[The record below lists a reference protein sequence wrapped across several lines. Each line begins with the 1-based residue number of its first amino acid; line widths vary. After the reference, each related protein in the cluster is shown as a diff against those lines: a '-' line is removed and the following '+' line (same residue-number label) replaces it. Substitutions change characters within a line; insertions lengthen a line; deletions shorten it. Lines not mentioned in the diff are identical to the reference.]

1 MKTLQKTKKI
11 FQNLKTDP
19 KSVLFSE
26 DKINK
31 ILLKKLK
38 KSPYVRDK
46 KLLKL
51 INLLEN
57 NAGKINDIEIPT
69 RVDYVEKREI
79 NYVN

>member
-1 MKTLQKTKKI
+1 MKALQKTKKI

-31 ILLKKLK
+31 NLLKKLK

>member
-1 MKTLQKTKKI
+1 MQETKKI

-31 ILLKKLK
+31 NLLKKLE
-38 KSPYVRDK
+38 KSLYVRDK

-57 NAGKINDIEIPT
+57 NTGKINDIEIPT

>member
-1 MKTLQKTKKI
+1 M
-11 FQNLKTDP
+11 
-19 KSVLFSE
+19 LFSE

-31 ILLKKLK
+31 KLLKK

-57 NAGKINDIEIPT
+57 NTGKINDVEIPT
-69 RVDYVEKREI
+69 RGDYVEKREI

>member
-1 MKTLQKTKKI
+1 MKALQKTKKI

-31 ILLKKLK
+31 NLLKKLE
-38 KSPYVRDK
+38 KSLYVRDK

-51 INLLEN
+51 ISLLEN
-57 NAGKINDIEIPT
+57 NTGKINDIEIPT